1 MDYKSETRVSKRFLL
16 IGPEE
21 VLDRNPSEPLPMFHH
36 FLKSLLNNSIE
47 KNTHNLRSKDGRNSE
62 RNTVTREIRR

>member
-1 MDYKSETRVSKRFLL
+1 MDYESETWVSKRFLL

-47 KNTHNLRSKDGRNSE
+47 KNTHNLRLKDGRNS
-62 RNTVTREIRR
+62 